1 MSPHTTTGAVQ
12 LPPNSS
18 LQQEAWSEV
27 NPESGP
33 DIGPDTINDSEE
45 VEGCN
50 GTTDRGFCLVGKN
63 KRTRGASQG
72 STHHGMVLL
81 M

>member
-1 MSPHTTTGAVQ
+1 VSLRTEPTTTVGTETMSPHTTTGAVQ

-50 GTTDRGFCLVGKN
+50 GTTDRGISLVG
-63 KRTRGASQG
+63 
-72 STHHGMVLL
+72 
-81 M
+81 